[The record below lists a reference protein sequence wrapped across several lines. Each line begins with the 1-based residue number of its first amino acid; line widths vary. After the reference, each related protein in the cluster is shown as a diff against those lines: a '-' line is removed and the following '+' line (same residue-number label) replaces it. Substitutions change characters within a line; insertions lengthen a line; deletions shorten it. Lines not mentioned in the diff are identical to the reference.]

1 MTLDDTAGL
10 PEADTPAEVLG
21 TIHYVLHALGRELG
35 ERYDAA
41 LSPIDPNWVQA
52 LGRIRHQTINLYD
65 PHFTLVE
72 PLRHPDSPTRTC
84 LPTGGAFY
92 NLLDDTLR
100 VRNAW
105 SHHEIST
112 LDLATLKSSVAI
124 IHELATA
131 AEMRLGALCSHIKKR
146 INAIAAGTYPP
157 AGTAPATVEQD
168 LDALLSELEQARARE
183 AALVEEVNAAGVLLE
198 EAADAGQALDAKEA
212 ELATIHER
220 LRQALAD
227 KEQLEFMVE
236 GLAENAAKPEP
247 VDDQPGTSWVDVS
260 PGHLWPV
267 DVPTRRLTFMT
278 LQPDLFDETT
288 RSRAS
293 EEFGPDCHT
302 TIAQW
307 KTQLPPNTVIFLTP
321 AGQAVTY
328 VRGSAIYL
336 GSLTPPPEQ
345 APPSSLGG
353 FFVPHTY
360 TLRISGAVEDR
371 ESDDTLAAVNP
382 AHAASVGGR
391 LLTAAPMGGR
401 LRVTTDGQ
409 VARSTRGGWSTIAT
423 VTADEWFPGHLR

>member
-1 MTLDDTAGL
+1 MTSEDTAGL

-21 TIHYVLHALGRELG
+21 TIHFVLHALGRELG
-35 ERYDAA
+35 ERYDGA
-41 LSPIDPNWVQA
+41 LSPLDPDWVKHLAQ
-52 LGRIRHQTINLYD
+52 LRRQSINLYD

-84 LPTGGAFY
+84 LPSGGAFY
-92 NLLDDTLR
+92 NLVEDALR

-112 LDLATLKSSVAI
+112 LDLATLKSSVGI

-131 AEMRLGALCSHIKKR
+131 AEMRLGALCSRIKKR
-146 INAIAAGTYPP
+146 INAIVAGTYPP
-157 AGTAPATVEQD
+157 VGTAPASSEQD
-168 LDALLSELEQARARE
+168 LDALLAELQQARARE
-183 AALVEEVNAAGVLLE
+183 KELAQEIAAAGALLD

-212 ELATIHER
+212 ELAAIHER

-227 KEQLEFMVE
+227 KEQLEFMIE

-247 VDDQPGTSWVDVS
+247 VDDQPSTSWVDVS

-267 DVPTRRLTFMT
+267 EVPARRVTFMS

-288 RSRAS
+288 RSRVS
-293 EEFGPDCHT
+293 EAFGPDCQSV
-302 TIAQW
+302 IAQW
-307 KTQLPPNTVIFLTP
+307 KTQLPPNAVIFLTP

-336 GSLTPPPEQ
+336 GSLTSPPEQ
-345 APPSSLGG
+345 TPPSSLGG
-353 FFVPHTY
+353 FFIPHTY
-360 TLRISGAVEDR
+360 TLRISGAVENR
-371 ESDDTLAAVNP
+371 ESDETLDAVNP
-382 AHAASVGGR
+382 QHAAAVGAR

-401 LRVTTDGQ
+401 LRVTTDGY
-409 VARSTRGGWSTIAT
+409 VARSTRSGWSPIAP
-423 VTADEWFPGHLR
+423 VTPDEWFPGHLA